1 MADLRGRAGLVTGA
15 GSGIGR
21 ATARAMARAG
31 AAVVVADVD
40 TAGANE
46 TVEVITAEGGEASAF
61 TCDVT
66 SSRDVAAMVA
76 AVIDR
81 YGTLDFAHNNAGVV
95 GAQVRLAD
103 YDEGDWDRIVG
114 VNLKGTFLCLRHEL
128 RHMVDTGGGA
138 IVNTASEA
146 ALKGSAAD
154 AVYTASKMGVAG
166 LTKVAALEVARRGVR
181 VNAVCPGVIET
192 AITQRVAEQSPD
204 QYRRASQL
212 MPIGR
217 YGTPEEVAD
226 AVVWLCSDEARLVT
240 GILLPVD
247 GGWSAT

>member
-1 MADLRGRAGLVTGA
+1 VTGA

-21 ATARAMARAG
+21 ATALALARSG

-40 TAGANE
+40 VDGANE
-46 TVEVITAEGGEASAF
+46 TVDAITAEGGDATAF
-61 TCDVT
+61 TCDV
-66 SSRDVAAMVA
+66 SRSDDVVAMVA
-76 AVIDR
+76 AVVDR

-95 GAQVRLAD
+95 GAQVRLTD
-103 YDEGDWDRIVG
+103 YGEDEWDRIVG
-114 VNLKGTFLCLRHEL
+114 INLKGTFLCLQHEL
-128 RHMVDTGGGA
+128 RHMVANRRGT

-154 AVYTASKMGVAG
+154 AVYTASKTGVAG
-166 LTKVAALEVARRGVR
+166 LTKVAALEVAKLGVR

-192 AITQRVAEQSPD
+192 AITRRIAEESPELH
-204 QYRRASQL
+204 RKASQL
-212 MPIGR
+212 MPVGR